1 MEKVTVSVVERWLVQ
16 TTVVEGDGIGVD
28 VGRFVDKVE
37 EAEKWL
43 VLAVGKLVERVILSV
58 VEKWLVQTTVVE
70 GDGIEVDVESFVDEG
85 SLVDKVEV
93 EVGTVDAPI

>member
-1 MEKVTVSVVERWLVQ
+1 M
-16 TTVVEGDGIGVD
+16 
-28 VGRFVDKVE
+28 
-37 EAEKWL
+37 
-43 VLAVGKLVERVILSV
+43 ERVILSV